1 MSTRKGRQTGAERD
15 PAIFFKPELRL
26 ATIRVR
32 FPRTAKNSSK
42 TGITVNIIN
51 LHIVNSNLQFSFVN
65 HDVKLYFNDNKETE
79 SQYVTKDI

>member
-15 PAIFFKPELRL
+15 PVIFFKPELRL

-65 HDVKLYFNDNKETE
+65 HDIKL
-79 SQYVTKDI
+79 